1 MAFGFG
7 AFRLFVFTL
16 LHSLLS
22 MRYNFCV
29 KKLIQIL
36 FGIFLVTFPLS
47 IRWVVYE
54 QASYRFGN
62 FNPWVTGFLYCPE
75 VLLLVIFFL
84 WFVEQIR
91 NPAYRQAGPKP
102 CLSAGRSEIRN
113 DSPWLWG
120 LFGLF
125 ALNAFVMT
133 FLNGDPLLG
142 ALFILRLFE
151 GLILFWLIVD
161 KILAPKNIVAIL
173 LLSATLQILWGY
185 FQIKN
190 NGGLGLSLLGE
201 SVIGPD
207 VMGVAKMELVDGAK
221 QIRAYGSFLHSN
233 ILAAYLLVV
242 FFLSLRYLKYGNKLF
257 WLGLFTWGVYL
268 THSRAAM
275 LAGGIGLIIYILFGA
290 FKSISFR
297 RAIGIISII
306 LLVVGNFWFFQKSDV
321 IQTRDLSWQERLD
334 QNVMSVEMWFAHPFG
349 VGVRNFT
356 LEMEDVADEK
366 LLPWEFQPVHNTY
379 FLMLNE
385 IGIQG
390 LILFILFLVLFFD
403 FYWKAGAASALFVLL
418 FIMPFDHFLWDS
430 WVGMMLVALVA
441 GFVIVEN
448 HNEGLIGKVIHND
461 EH

>member
-1 MAFGFG
+1 M
-7 AFRLFVFTL
+7 
-16 LHSLLS
+16 
-22 MRYNFCV
+22 

-54 QASYRFGN
+54 EASYRFGN
-62 FNPWVTGFLYCPE
+62 FNPWVTGFVYLPE
-75 VLLLVIFFL
+75 ILLLVIFVL
-84 WFVEQIR
+84 WVIQ
-91 NPAYRQAGPKP
+91 KVS
-102 CLSAGRSEIRN
+102 SASVSLKFE
-113 DSPWLWG
+113 PQYLWVV
-120 LFGLF
+120 FGLF
-125 ALNAFVMT
+125 ALNAFVVT
-133 FLNGDPLLG
+133 LLNGDSMLG

-161 KILAPKNIVAIL
+161 KIIPPKNIVAIL
-173 LLSATLQILWGY
+173 LLSATLQIIWGY
-185 FQIKN
+185 FQVKT
-190 NGGLGLSLLGE
+190 NGALGLSFIGE
-201 SVIGPD
+201 SVIGPEI
-207 VMGVAKMELVDGAK
+207 MGVAKLELADGVK

-233 ILAAYLLVV
+233 ILAAYLLTV

-257 WLGLFTWGVYL
+257 WLGLFTWSIYL

-275 LAGGIGLIIYILFGA
+275 LAGGFGLVVYILLSV

-297 RAIGIISII
+297 RTVGVVVLI
-306 LLVVGNFWFFQKSDV
+306 LLVIGNFWFFQKSHV

-334 QNVMSVEMWFAHPFG
+334 QNVMSDQMFSENLFG

-356 LEMEDVADEK
+356 LEMENVVEEK

-390 LILFILFLVLFFD
+390 LILFALFLVLFFD

-430 WVGMMLVALVA
+430 WVGMMLMALVA
-441 GFVIVEN
+441 GFVGVEN
-448 HNEGLIGKVIHND
+448 HKEGLVEKIIHND
-461 EH
+461 ER

>member
-1 MAFGFG
+1 M
-7 AFRLFVFTL
+7 
-16 LHSLLS
+16 
-22 MRYNFCV
+22 

-54 QASYRFGN
+54 EASYRFGN
-62 FNPWVTGFLYCPE
+62 FNPWVTGFIYLPE
-75 VLLLVIFFL
+75 ALLLFIFLL
-84 WFVEQIR
+84 WFVEKTR
-91 NPAYRQAGPKP
+91 NSK
-102 CLSAGRSEIRN
+102 LEIRN
-113 DSPWLWG
+113 ENQWLWG
-120 LFGLF
+120 VFGLF
-125 ALNAFVMT
+125 ALNAFVVT
-133 FLNGDPLLG
+133 FLNGDSLLG
-142 ALFILRLFE
+142 ALFVLRLFE

-161 KILAPKNIVAIL
+161 KIIPSKNIVAIL
-173 LLSATLQILWGY
+173 LLSATLQIIWGY
-185 FQIKN
+185 AQWRT
-190 NGGLGLSLLGE
+190 NGALGLSLIGE
-201 SVIGPD
+201 SVIGPE
-207 VMGVAKMELVDGAK
+207 VMGVAKMELADGVK

-233 ILAAYLLVV
+233 ILAAYLLTV

-257 WLGLFTWGVYL
+257 WLGLFTWGIYL

-275 LAGGIGLIIYILFGA
+275 LAGGAGLAIYILFSV

-297 RAIGIISII
+297 RTVGVVVLI
-306 LLVVGNFWFFQKSDV
+306 LLAIGNFWFFQKSSV

-334 QNVMSVEMWFAHPFG
+334 QNVMSDQMFSENLFG

-356 LEMEDVADEK
+356 LEMENVSEEK

-390 LILFILFLVLFFD
+390 LILFTLFLVLFFD

-430 WVGMMLVALVA
+430 WVGMMLMALVA
-441 GFVIVEN
+441 GFVGVEN
-448 HNEGLIGKVIHND
+448 HKEGLVGKVIHND
-461 EH
+461 EKI